1 MSKILIIGA
10 GASGLIASIYA
21 KDENNEVILLE
32 RNPEPA
38 KKILVTGN
46 GRCNYYNED
55 QDLKHYNSE
64 NQELISEIITEE
76 NKKEILK
83 FFNKIGIIPKIKNGY
98 YYPYSNQ
105 ATSIKNALI
114 NEAKRKNVNIIT
126 NTYVESIIPL
136 GEQYKVLTNNTEYI
150 VDKVVIATGS
160 FSAPKTG
167 SDGNGYTLV
176 EKLGHSLI
184 TPLPALTALKGNARY
199 FKEWSGI
206 RSDVKIKL
214 YNDKE
219 FIKEEQGEIQLT
231 DYGISGIC
239 TFNLSRH
246 ANKIL
251 SKNGKPYVYINFLPL
266 LENNELNFLE
276 ERNKLMND
284 RTIDELLDGILNYKL
299 TNVILKLLNI
309 KKDTKYNEL
318 TQNQKE
324 SLIEKITKFEIE
336 IVDSNPFDASQ
347 VCMGGVPLT
356 EINRQTMESK
366 LNTNIYIIG
375 ELLDVDGECGGYNL
389 TFAWISG
396 MLAGKSCKQ

>member
-21 KDENNEVILLE
+21 KNENNEVILLE
-32 RNPEPA
+32 RNPEPG

-64 NQELISEIITEE
+64 NHELISEIITEE
-76 NKKEILK
+76 NKKEILE

-114 NEAKRKNVNIIT
+114 NEAKRKNVNIVT
-126 NTYVESIIPL
+126 NTYVQDITSV
-136 GEQYKVLTNNTEYI
+136 GEQYKVITNNNEYI
-150 VDKVVIATGS
+150 VDKLIIAAGS
-160 FSAPKTG
+160 LSAPKTG
-167 SDGNGYTLV
+167 SDGNGYNLV
-176 EKLGHSLI
+176 KKIGHSLI

-239 TFNLSRH
+239 TFNISRH

-251 SKNGKPYVYINFLPL
+251 SKSGKPYVYINFLPL
-266 LENNELNFLE
+266 LENNELNFFE
-276 ERNKLMND
+276 E
-284 RTIDELLDGILNYKL
+284 
-299 TNVILKLLNI
+299 
-309 KKDTKYNEL
+309 
-318 TQNQKE
+318 
-324 SLIEKITKFEIE
+324 
-336 IVDSNPFDASQ
+336 
-347 VCMGGVPLT
+347 
-356 EINRQTMESK
+356 
-366 LNTNIYIIG
+366 
-375 ELLDVDGECGGYNL
+375 
-389 TFAWISG
+389 
-396 MLAGKSCKQ
+396 

>member
-55 QDLKHYNSE
+55 QNITHYNS
-64 NQELISEIITEE
+64 NNNELISEIITEE
-76 NKKEILK
+76 NKKEILE

-105 ATSIKNALI
+105 AVSIKNALI
-114 NEAKRKNVNIIT
+114 NEAKRKNVNIVP
-126 NTYVESIIPL
+126 NTYVENIENHN
-136 GEQYKVLTNNTEYI
+136 EQYKVLTNNKEYI
-150 VDKVVIATGS
+150 VDKIIIATGS
-160 FSAPKTG
+160 ASAPKTG
-167 SDGNGYTLV
+167 SDGNGYELI
-176 EKLGHSLI
+176 KKINHSLI
-184 TPLPALTALKGNARY
+184 KPLPALTALKGNERY
-199 FKEWSGI
+199 FKQWSGI

-214 YNDKE
+214 YNKNTL
-219 FIKEEQGEIQLT
+219 IKEDEGEIQLT

-246 ANKIL
+246 ANKLI
-251 SKNGKPYVYINFLPL
+251 SENEKPYVIINFLPL

-276 ERNKLMND
+276 ERNKLMNN
-284 RTIDELLDGILNYKL
+284 RTVDELLDGILNYKL
-299 TNVILKLLNI
+299 THLILKLLNI
-309 KKDTKYNEL
+309 NKDTKYSEL
-318 TQNQKE
+318 TQEQKQI
-324 SLIEKITKFEIE
+324 LIEKITKFKLEIT
-336 IVDSNPFDASQ
+336 DSNPFDASQ
-347 VCMGGVPLT
+347 VCRGGVPLT
-356 EINRQTMESK
+356 EINIYTMESK
-366 LNTNIYIIG
+366 LNTNIFIVG

-389 TFAWISG
+389 TFAWITG
-396 MLAGKSCKQ
+396 MLAGKNCK